1 MLRGERFTEAGKCP
15 YTMLMAHPPKPLPS
29 LSIFFPCCN
38 DAGTIGSL
46 VLLALTTA
54 ETLTDDYEVI
64 VVDDFSADRSRAI
77 LEELAGRFPKLRL
90 VFHDFNR
97 GYGGALKSGFA
108 AAEKEFIFYTDGDSQ
123 YDVAELPLLAERMGE
138 GVDVVNGYKLNR
150 ADPWFR
156 RLVGFG
162 YNLAAR
168 RLFGL
173 AVRDVDCDYR
183 LLRRSVLEKVKLE
196 SDTGVICVEM
206 MKKIQDA
213 GLRIEEVPVHHFP
226 RRYGQSQFFT
236 VPHVARS
243 VVALGRF
250 WCRTRK
256 HTPY

>member
-1 MLRGERFTEAGKCP
+1 
-15 YTMLMAHPPKPLPS
+15 MAQPPKPLPS

-46 VLLALTTA
+46 VLLAFSVA
-54 ETLTDDYEVI
+54 ESLTDDYEVI

-77 LEELAGRFPKLRL
+77 LEELAARFPKLRL
-90 VFHDFNR
+90 IFHDRNR
-97 GYGGALKSGFA
+97 GYGGAVKSGFA
-108 AAEKEFIFYTDGDSQ
+108 AAGKEFIFYTDGDRQ
-123 YDVAELPLLAERMGE
+123 YDVAELPLLAASMGE
-138 GVDVVNGYKLNR
+138 GVDVVNGYKVNR

-162 YNLAAR
+162 YNLASR

-173 AVRDVDCDYR
+173 KVRDVDCDYR
-183 LLRRSVLEKVKLE
+183 LLRRAVLDQVKLE

-213 GLRIEEVPVHHFP
+213 GFRVVEVPVHHFP
-226 RRYGQSQFFT
+226 RLYGQSQFFT

-243 VVALGRF
+243 AVALARF
-250 WCRTRK
+250 WWRTRS
-256 HTPY
+256 